1 MKKISIKTLP
11 AEEYFVGHKGCGGC
25 GGTLAL
31 RWTLKALGPRAYL
44 VIPAGCM
51 SAVGFIYPQM
61 ALGVNAMIA
70 PFAATGAVLSG
81 IAAVLRQRG
90 IEDAHV
96 VGFAGDGATADIGLQ
111 SLSGAFDRR
120 ERILYICY
128 DNEAYMNTGIQ
139 RSSAT
144 PVGARTTTSPSGR
157 VAFPAA
163 KKDLLR
169 IAAAHGVDYA
179 ATASVGYP
187 ADFLRKLDRA
197 RQVQGPSFIHLFA
210 PCPTGWGCGAERTA
224 DLGRSVV
231 DTGLWPLAEW
241 DHGRVSINRQPRTF
255 APLRDYLDGQ
265 ARFRALTED
274 DIAALARQRDAQ
286 WAALQAWVRETAPP
300 VASHDTP
307 RRMLADGEAS
317 TT

>member
-11 AEEYFVGHKGCGGC
+11 DEEYFVGHKGCGGC

-31 RWTLKALGPRAYL
+31 RWTLKALGPRAFL

-90 IEDAHV
+90 IDDAHV

-157 VAFPAA
+157 VSFAAA

-169 IAAAHGVDYA
+169 IAAAHGIPYA

-197 RQVQGPSFIHLFA
+197 RQVDGPAFIHLFA
-210 PCPTGWGCGAERTA
+210 PCPTGWGCEAGITA

-231 DTGLWPLAEW
+231 NTGLWPLVEW
-241 DHGRVSINRQPRTF
+241 DDGRVVINREPRSF
-255 APLRDYLDGQ
+255 DPLSSYLQGQ
-265 ARFRALTED
+265 ARFRMLTPAQVD
-274 DIAALARQRDAQ
+274 ALANERDAR
-286 WAALQAWVRETAPP
+286 WDALKAWQRETA
-300 VASHDTP
+300 
-307 RRMLADGEAS
+307 
-317 TT
+317 